1 MKIECTTEKLR
12 GAITTASRF
21 TERRGNLPVLKA
33 VLLIAEGKL
42 LTVRATN
49 LECGIETVIPAR
61 VESSGI
67 VAVPGD
73 VIGGLVANLL
83 GGASVTLELVGD
95 VLSVKAA
102 QVEASLKTLPADEF
116 PILPSVSAEN
126 SFRVRGD
133 HLARAVRSVAFCA
146 SLANIKPELQS
157 VLLFGEASKLY
168 TVATD
173 SFRLAEK
180 TTPVKGLSS
189 VPQLLLPLKNAAELA
204 KLLDG
209 VSEEV
214 DVYYNEHQLSL
225 RFDGLYYTS
234 RLIDG
239 TFPNYRSIIPSSHV
253 AEAVVLREDF
263 AQAFKILS
271 LFSDK
276 FSQVGLAADPKTKVV
291 ALSARN
297 TDVGENTTTLK
308 ATVGG
313 EEIHMAFNGRYLADG
328 LQGINGESVKMGF
341 AGVGR
346 PLTLSGVS
354 DASFVYIVM
363 PMNR

>member
-1 MKIECTTEKLR
+1 MKIEGVTEKIR
-12 GAITTASRF
+12 EAVMTASRF

-33 VLLIAEGKL
+33 ILLIAEGKS

-49 LECGIETVIPAR
+49 LECGVEMVVPVR
-61 VESSGI
+61 VEKPGT

-73 VIGGLVANLL
+73 VASGLFANLPS
-83 GGASVTLELVGD
+83 GAHVALELSGD
-95 VLSVKAA
+95 LLGVKTT
-102 QVEASLKTLPADEF
+102 QVKASLKTLSADDF
-116 PILPSVSAEN
+116 PTLPTVSAEN
-126 SFRVRGD
+126 TFKIRGE
-133 HLARAVRSVAFCA
+133 HLARAIRSVAFCA

-180 TTPVKGLSS
+180 ITPVKGLSS
-189 VPQLLLPLKNAAELA
+189 IPQLLLPLRNAAELV
-204 KLLDG
+204 KILDG
-209 VSEEV
+209 VSEDV
-214 DVYYNEHQLSL
+214 DVYYNDNQLSL
-225 RFDGLYYTS
+225 RFDGVYYTS

-239 TFPNYRSIIPSSHV
+239 TFPNYRAIVPSSYA

-263 AQAFKILS
+263 SQAFKILS
-271 LFSDK
+271 LFADK
-276 FSQVGLAADPKTKVV
+276 FSQVGLAANPKEKNV

-313 EEIHMAFNGRYLADG
+313 DAIQMTFNGRYLADG
-328 LQGINGESVKMGF
+328 LQGISGESVKMGF

-346 PLTLSGVS
+346 PLTLAGAS
-354 DASFVYIVM
+354 DASFLYIVM